1 MFIKNHIKLLCVGL
15 LLFSVALISAQTKS
29 SDVQTIS
36 GKKFYI
42 HKIEKSQSLY
52 AISKLYQVSLED
64 IYTHNPEVKS
74 GAKAGQAIKIPF
86 SPTPTSA
93 VVQVSPNSA
102 TSITPIDTTKF
113 ITHKV
118 LKGETTYSLLKKFNL
133 SEKQLQS
140 FNPQLI
146 AGLKEGDL
154 IIIGE
159 KNKHKP
165 VVHKE
170 SVAHKETAHAKENK
184 QQLFVKEKTNPSVVD
199 SSALKPIL
207 KEKKSSYRVAL
218 ILPFRL
224 ENIVNTEM
232 SELAKNQSP
241 FPTVSALALDFY
253 LGFKNASDSL
263 TEAGFEVNIDTYDID
278 DKDSLKIVQLTQ
290 DNTLKN
296 YDLIFGP
303 LHASSF
309 KTISKKAKEFHVPI
323 VSPITQQNKILYNN
337 VYTSKTN
344 PSQFTLIES
353 LADYCIDSLKKQNA
367 NIFLMAAFEKDK
379 REIQFI
385 NAFKKYYNERMVSL
399 GKIKD
404 TLSITKD
411 INAVKNNYS
420 PTTKNVVI
428 TFSENEVFIVDF
440 SRQLAIF
447 ADKKD
452 IVLAG
457 WQTISEMDNIDQEYL
472 NQLQYTFPHQFN
484 VIDTAAY
491 KSAIQTYQ
499 LKQETFPSENFFMG
513 YDVATYY
520 LKQLKEQGP
529 NFIYKLNAFPMD
541 LNYMR
546 FKYSRPDNATGFD
559 NRGAFIFRYN
569 NYRLQKTGWK

>member
-1 MFIKNHIKLLCVGL
+1 MFIKFHIKVLYSAI
-15 LLFSVALISAQTKS
+15 LLFSVGLLTAQTKS

-52 AISKLYQVSLED
+52 AISKLYQISLEE

-86 SPTPTSA
+86 AASPTPQPTQAASK
-93 VVQVSPNSA
+93 SS
-102 TSITPIDTTKF
+102 SITTQIDTTKF
-113 ITHKV
+113 ITHKIV
-118 LKGETTYSLLKKFNL
+118 KGETTYSLLKKFNL
-133 SEKQLQS
+133 TEKQLQG
-140 FNPQLI
+140 FNPQLVS
-146 AGLKEGDL
+146 GLKEGDVL
-154 IIIGE
+154 IVGE
-159 KNKHKP
+159 KIKHK
-165 VVHKE
+165 VVSHKE
-170 SVAHKETAHAKENK
+170 STVHKETAHAKENK
-184 QQLFVKEKTNPSVVD
+184 QQLFVKEKTTPIAVD
-199 SSALKPIL
+199 SLSHKPVL

-224 ENIVNTEM
+224 ENILNSEM
-232 SELAKNQSP
+232 SDLAKSQSP
-241 FPTVSALALDFY
+241 FANVSALALDFY

-263 TEAGFEVNIDTYDID
+263 TEAGFEINIDTYDID

-296 YDLIFGP
+296 YDLVFGP
-303 LHASSF
+303 LHANSF
-309 KTISKKAKEFHVPI
+309 KTISKKAKEFHIPI

-385 NAFKKYYNERMVSL
+385 NAFKKYYNERMVGL

-420 PTTKNVVI
+420 PTSKNVVI

-491 KSAIQTYQ
+491 KNAIQTYQ

-520 LKQLKEQGP
+520 LKHLKEQGP
-529 NFIYKLNAFPMD
+529 NFIYKLDAFPTD

-559 NRGAFIFRYN
+559 NRGAFIFKYN